1 MGYSPWS
8 CKESNRTKRLTV
20 SLFFQSLRIRTHT
33 VYTVRGTV
41 YTCLY
46 LSCLKARILKEF
58 AIPFSSRPHFVTD
71 CISSRPS
78 HITPFLN
85 IQVRG
90 RVTANKRGKRISQN
104 DLSKVKTAEQE
115 ERKCCLPTVEAMFCN
130 SHIEIPREY
139 FMQ

>member
-8 CKESNRTKRLTV
+8 CKESNRTRRLTV

-33 VYTVRGTV
+33 VYTVHGG
-41 YTCLY
+41 
-46 LSCLKARILKEF
+46 LKARILKEF
-58 AIPFSSRPHFVTD
+58 AILFSSRLHFVTD
-71 CISSRPS
+71 CTSSRPS

-85 IQVRG
+85 IQVRS
-90 RVTANKRGKRISQN
+90 RVTANKRGKMISQN

-139 FMQ
+139 FTQLRA